1 MLHIIYLKYGI
12 GDNGIYNY
20 KIACVIMVVS
30 YVQITM
36 WKDEGKL

>member
-1 MLHIIYLKYGI
+1 MGLEIMEYIIATI
-12 GDNGIYNY
+12 
-20 KIACVIMVVS
+20 CVVMVIS

>member
-1 MLHIIYLKYGI
+1 MEYIIA
-12 GDNGIYNY
+12 
-20 KIACVIMVVS
+20 IACVIMVVS

>member
-1 MLHIIYLKYGI
+1 MMEYIMA
-12 GDNGIYNY
+12 
-20 KIACVIMVVS
+20 IACVIMVVS